1 VGNVCKQESKVSE
14 KQRIQYLI
22 LCICNKTHTYIFS
35 KVVLDGDTKVV
46 GVIININWHD
56 EMKPGSAH
64 LSPELMYRLQLMQI
78 LELGIE

>member
-1 VGNVCKQESKVSE
+1 
-14 KQRIQYLI
+14 
-22 LCICNKTHTYIFS
+22 
-35 KVVLDGDTKVV
+35 VLDGDTKVV